1 MEGSAVKLRQRSNG
15 RRGNAPC
22 FGTMKVVSVIN
33 YKGGVGKTTL
43 TGCIASCLVRAGKK
57 VMLVDMD
64 PQCNLTC
71 SIVSPEIWAKVSKGE
86 VKTLRNWYGGMC
98 GDQPAESLRSLF
110 LLTQTGKFAIA
121 PSHLDLLD
129 VDMELSAYIA
139 KSGSDE
145 SQRRV
150 EILGALR
157 RQLRPLAEK
166 HGFDLVLL
174 DCPPNF
180 NIVTQTAIIASDN
193 ILIPTRPN
201 PISNMGFDHLI
212 RRRGMLIE
220 KFNQDLDSIG
230 ESDDVLVIPKI
241 LGVVPMMWKVAKGDK
256 SIIDNAVVQFEL
268 LQMLNELGIKEG
280 SDIFLF
286 RGIRHNEKLFS
297 KSRLMSIID
306 DDYAKGESGGK
317 NAADDFSR
325 TGRQIA
331 EVLEI
336 LQPDLSWVS
345 GMIPRLKINEIDRGL
360 TIRAIPHESMLA
372 GEAIASRL
380 YHLPV
385 EFINRAEVD
394 IHRELRSHF
403 GGEMAIDARHSFWR
417 AISKLNSR
425 AAYRL
430 GKLRA
435 EEEQS

>member
-1 MEGSAVKLRQRSNG
+1 M
-15 RRGNAPC
+15 
-22 FGTMKVVSVIN
+22 
-33 YKGGVGKTTL
+33 
-43 TGCIASCLVRAGKK
+43 
-57 VMLVDMD
+57 
-64 PQCNLTC
+64 
-71 SIVSPEIWAKVSKGE
+71 
-86 VKTLRNWYGGMC
+86 
-98 GDQPAESLRSLF
+98 
-110 LLTQTGKFAIA
+110 
-121 PSHLDLLD
+121 
-129 VDMELSAYIA
+129 
-139 KSGSDE
+139 
-145 SQRRV
+145 
-150 EILGALR
+150 
-157 RQLRPLAEK
+157 

-201 PISNMGFDHLI
+201 PVSNMSFDHLI

-230 ESDDVLVIPKI
+230 ESNDVLVIPKI

-256 SIIDNAVVQFEL
+256 SIIDNAVVQFEI

-297 KSRLMSIID
+297 KSQLMSIID

-317 NAADDFSR
+317 HVADDIRR
-325 TGRQIA
+325 TVRQIA
-331 EVLEI
+331 EVLEM
-336 LQPDLSWVS
+336 LQPDLSWVPD
-345 GMIPRLKINEIDRGL
+345 MIDRLKANKVERGL
-360 TIRAIPHESMLA
+360 TIRPIPHESTMA
-372 GEAIASRL
+372 GEKIASHL

-403 GGEMAIDARHSFWR
+403 EGEMAIDARRSFLR
-417 AISKLNSR
+417 AICKLNPR

-435 EEEQS
+435 AENKS